1 MATVVVD
8 PTTAD
13 GAVATIA
20 AHGIR
25 DRLTAPL
32 IASVPGHNGGMS
44 ADWLTGRL
52 LVATPQI
59 EEGIFHRSVVL
70 ILQHG
75 ADGAQGV
82 VLNKPLE
89 AEIDKVLPGWGEHV
103 SVPQTLYQGGPVQ
116 VDSALGLVAIG
127 SGTPTSVQKVFG
139 RVGLVDLDAMP
150 GLVAPEL
157 DGVRIFVGYAGWSP
171 GQLET
176 ELAMGSW
183 YAVDAATEDAFSR
196 APEDLW
202 RAVLARQD
210 GQLSWVALLPE
221 DPSIN

>member
-1 MATVVVD
+1 
-8 PTTAD
+8 
-13 GAVATIA
+13 
-20 AHGIR
+20 
-25 DRLTAPL
+25 
-32 IASVPGHNGGMS
+32 MS

-127 SGTPTSVQKVFG
+127 SGTPTSVQKLFG

-196 APEDLW
+196 APGDLW